1 MTVLYPEESCSIA
14 LNVYF
19 SRLILFILFLLI
31 FRLIFQGGKKIC
43 SSPFGSFFR
52 YHAALRNT
60 GLLALSTPYI
70 DALGTGAV
78 ITAAHII
85 YGRESSHLHSKKDQ
99 VIGVMGA
106 DFPLSYFHKY
116 VCREV
121 YLITLRI
128 VFKHVSCGKRQE

>member
-1 MTVLYPEESCSIA
+1 
-14 LNVYF
+14 
-19 SRLILFILFLLI
+19 LI
-31 FRLIFQGGKKIC
+31 
-43 SSPFGSFFR
+43 
-52 YHAALRNT
+52 
-60 GLLALSTPYI
+60 ALSTPYI

-85 YGRESSHLHSKKDQ
+85 YRRESSHLHSKKDQ

-121 YLITLRI
+121 YLITPRI
-128 VFKHVSCGKRQE
+128 VLSMYHVASVKSSKTRASKTLYLLLVEKVA